1 MATQFDKTQ
10 DAGVTQQTQNT
21 SQNVNSQ
28 NINTTEKKQT
38 ADASK
43 ITPSEMSTHLG
54 PPTIEHDYPED
65 SKHRRHS
72 VSHQEQHYMR

>member
-1 MATQFDKTQ
+1 
-10 DAGVTQQTQNT
+10 
-21 SQNVNSQ
+21 
-28 NINTTEKKQT
+28 
-38 ADASK
+38 
-43 ITPSEMSTHLG
+43 MSTHLG